1 MAEET
6 KSKSGKKERPYTPYG
21 LFYGTPHGFRFVPA
35 YRWPYVPRPLP
46 PFGVPFGVAGYSPFG
61 VPFSAETA
69 RKQELEMLKV
79 QAQYFEE
86 ILNDI
91 KKGITELESEAEKKK

>member
-6 KSKSGKKERPYTPYG
+6 KSKSGKEEQPYTPYG
-21 LFYGTPHGFRFVPA
+21 LSYGAPYGFPFVPA

-46 PFGVPFGVAGYSPFG
+46 PFGVPFGGGYSPFG

-69 RKQELEMLKV
+69 RKQELETLKA

-91 KKGITELESEAEKKK
+91 KKGITELESEAEKKE